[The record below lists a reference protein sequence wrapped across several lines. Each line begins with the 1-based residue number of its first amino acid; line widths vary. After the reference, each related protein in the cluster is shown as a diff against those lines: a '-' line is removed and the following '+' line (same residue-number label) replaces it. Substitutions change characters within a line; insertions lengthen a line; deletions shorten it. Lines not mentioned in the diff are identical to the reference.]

1 MERYPMALESII
13 NELKQID
20 ESLTNN
26 GLQIYE
32 RNIRFGFASELS
44 LLGLFVPFII
54 CKNQKAK
61 KEAIHLL
68 KKHIDFADEKILDI
82 ETVKNIETLQNSTIK
97 ENYLKNPQKIYEI
110 IFTKITSIEVALAL
124 MSTKVNEFANQEYNP
139 DKTIFLNFVEN
150 AYSQISQ
157 IFGIWNYTNLFD
169 DFVITHKYPK
179 EYKEVLEITK
189 AHLTRS
195 RDEIYEIINTLKKH
209 QKHHNEIF
217 KGRIKSPA
225 SVFKKIYV
233 RKEKAEDILD
243 FVAIRIITNTISD
256 CYSWLG
262 LLYELYPPRLSK
274 FKDYIQ
280 HPKPNGYKSLHVI
293 CDTKY
298 GPVEF
303 QMRTHSMHKFAEFG
317 IAAHWKYKT
326 KSNNRILEKIK
337 FALGSQDPNFGQG
350 FIFVFTP
357 KKDVIL
363 LQRGATIVDF
373 AYSIHTHLGDQLS
386 HAEVNNQQ
394 ENLDYQL
401 KDYDNVKVFTDP
413 KKKPSRKWLE
423 FVATSKA
430 RNEIAQNLRITRLDT
445 RTKVTNPTLLLKER
459 VQVAQCCNP
468 FCDDEVGIY
477 KSTKRKLILHKISCL
492 DKTNT
497 KYSLASETLKN
508 QFLKSKELR
517 IIFATKPSSLIEHFR
532 TKYNMQDIELNDKTN
547 TLIFKTSLQNKDE
560 FDHLKDQLKEEE
572 FVESVELI

>member
-1 MERYPMALESII
+1 MNIEPII

-20 ESLTNN
+20 ESLANM

-32 RNIRFGFASELS
+32 RNIRFGFQSELS

-54 CKNQKAK
+54 CKDAK
-61 KEAIHLL
+61 IKKNAIHIL
-68 KKHIDFADEKILDI
+68 KKHIDFADEKIYDIQTVKDI
-82 ETVKNIETLQNSTIK
+82 ETLENSIIK

-110 IFTKITSIEVALAL
+110 IFTKITSIDVALAL
-124 MSTKVNEFANQEYNP
+124 MSCKVNECANNEFLP
-139 DKTIFLNFVEN
+139 DKNTFLNFVEN

-157 IFGIWNYTNLFD
+157 IFGIWNYTSLFD
-169 DFVITHKYPK
+169 DFVITNKYPK

-189 AHLTRS
+189 SHLTRD
-195 RDEIYEIINTLKKH
+195 RDEINEIIYQLKKH

-225 SVFKKIYV
+225 SVFKKVYV
-233 RKEKAEDILD
+233 RKEPVGNILD

-262 LLYELYPPRLSK
+262 IIYDLYPPRLSK

-303 QMRTHSMHKFAEFG
+303 QIRTHSMHKFAEFG

-337 FALGSQDPNFGQG
+337 FALGTQDPNFGQG

-357 KKDVIL
+357 KKDIIL
-363 LQRGATIVDF
+363 LQRGSTIVDF
-373 AYSIHTHLGDQLS
+373 AYSVHTHLGDQLS
-386 HAEVNNQQ
+386 HAEINNQQ

-401 KDYDNVKVFTDP
+401 KDYDSVKVFTDP

-430 RNEIAQNLRITRLDT
+430 RNEIAQNLRLTRIDT

-477 KSTKRKLILHKISCL
+477 KSTKRKLILHKVSCL
-492 DKTNT
+492 DKTKT
-497 KYSLASETLKN
+497 KYSLASDTLKN
-508 QFLKSKELR
+508 QFLTYKELQ
-517 IIFATKPSSLIEHFR
+517 ITFSTKPSSLIEHFR
-532 TKYNMQDIELNDKTN
+532 HKYNMQDIELNDKKN
-547 TLIFKTSLQNKDE
+547 TLIFKTILKSKNE
-560 FDHLKDQLKEEE
+560 FDNLKEQLKEDE
-572 FVESVELI
+572 FVENVELI